1 MMEDKASTGKIKSA
15 VILYAEDPLR
25 VAKVCFHDFLLVCIR
40 ELTNS
45 FQRSIKK
52 KKSDCSNVILDS
64 SYKLTAS
71 MLL

>member
-25 VAKVCFHDFLLVCIR
+25 VSKVCFLNFLLVFIR

-52 KKSDCSNVILDS
+52 KVIAAALLDS
-64 SYKLTAS
+64 SYKLIAS
-71 MLL
+71 ILLL